1 MNIDIMDLKL
11 TWSYLWSVI
20 LKYSSWTLI
29 DKVLQSVFEF
39 DRSIDEILN
48 FDFLIFFLFF
58 WSCNTVIEIG
68 LISVFNYISEVD
80 TDKPTKFEFR
90 IWKNS
95 NLFQPDFSQTEVE
108 NLSVDKN
115 CDFFGTQKVLTE
127 TLISPPIIISQVQR
141 PKMTCGIW

>member
-20 LKYSSWTLI
+20 LKYSSWALI
-29 DKVLQSVFEF
+29 DKVLQFVFEF
-39 DRSIDEILN
+39 DRSIDEKK
-48 FDFLIFFLFF
+48 FDFLIFLIF

-68 LISVFNYISEVD
+68 LISVFNYISKVD

-108 NLSVDKN
+108 NLSVDEKMW
-115 CDFFGTQKVLTE
+115 FFGTEK
-127 TLISPPIIISQVQR
+127 LILVPL
-141 PKMTCGIW
+141 W